1 MYDREFTSYSQ
12 APSWCLF
19 YAFAGIGEAVT
30 SVDLTSAT
38 GNWVE
43 LPWALYMMA
52 AVDHR
57 TALLLNQSGK
67 VRNLKTGESRGYKLL
82 YCTHIQKKDR
92 SLQGNGPLGRLE
104 LPTLGLPG
112 GGKRE
117 Q

>member
-1 MYDREFTSYSQ
+1 VNSPAIPRLPVGACFRHSRELVK
-12 APSWCLF
+12 PSLRSTAC
-19 YAFAGIGEAVT
+19 
-30 SVDLTSAT
+30 LTSAT

-67 VRNLKTGESRGYKLL
+67 VRNLNTGESRGYKLL
-82 YCTHIQKKDR
+82 YGTRIQKKDR
-92 SLQGNGPLGRLE
+92 SLQGNGALGRLE